1 MGLWGDIITGAAGA
15 VGFAFGGPVG
25 AAVLGGVVGGVV
37 TGFETGWDPEKM
49 LEGAAFGAVGGLV
62 GGAVGGIGA
71 KAFGAA
77 GRSLM
82 GGSLRGGV
90 GGLFGNG
97 FSRAAVTGGWD
108 GAQAGLQSVRGLIGA
123 GLGAS
128 GGRNTPDMVRDKWH
142 QYMGY
147 PEIEVIDIS
156 NSGIK
161 DTSGMPHVY
170 MPDPAKL
177 PDGLTLLPAIQGQYK
192 GLPDIYLGNWKSF
205 GNGKES
211 ALPEKRPVGE
221 VSNPER
227 ANIESYPK
235 LVENLDSWYEGLR
248 GLDVRI
254 VKATGKT
261 SDLCKQGRKD
271 VGGIIESLTEM
282 AKVDPR
288 SLEKIQQFVQ
298 NKILD
303 ASILQSL
310 AASGLS
316 EDTYVMTMIESTMM
330 NLTNVMSE
338 YANAFDEL
346 GKETEKENPA
356 AVKPAAV
363 GAALGAKTPA
373 AEQNT
378 GNPYSTYV
386 PPSTVNGTPAA
397 TSTGDQ
403 LSAPPAWEWD
413 SDSGSQ
419 SNGSATDTGSS
430 STATDPASTKAATG
444 TDSAGVTSP
453 TSTPTQSAASPA
465 SSMGSDFMLPYS
477 MMQQAL
483 ANRGNAVHSNSKNS
497 DDHRGEREG
506 TPETVAG
513 APVSPAQTPQT
524 AQQTSS
530 GPAATTA
537 ASPGRVSATPVSAV
551 AASMRTPDGDGSVV
565 YTFPDGR
572 TQRVSA
578 VVAQALDAAFGN
590 AAGTDARAAYGK
602 TPVTLPADRAVGAPV
617 DPYQLMTGDVATW
630 EHRSAIAVSFGSDSS
645 GTLEVIIDGQ
655 LQPFTAEMRD
665 SKGEFGPFGGFFHPA
680 GIEITAP
687 APDAAAP
694 MVPVDQPVG
703 GSIVVPA

>member
-1 MGLWGDIITGAAGA
+1 M
-15 VGFAFGGPVG
+15 
-25 AAVLGGVVGGVV
+25 V

-82 GGSLRGGV
+82 ESSFRGGL

-97 FSRAAVTGGWD
+97 VSRAAVTGGWD
-108 GAQAGLQSVRGLIGA
+108 GAQAGLRSVWGLLGA
-123 GLGAS
+123 GFGAYR
-128 GGRNTPDMVRDKWH
+128 GRTTPDMVRDKYH

-205 GNGKES
+205 GDGKES
-211 ALPEKRPVGE
+211 ALPEKRPAGE

-227 ANIESYPK
+227 ANIETYPK
-235 LVENLDSWYEGLR
+235 WVADLDSWYEGLR
-248 GLDVRI
+248 GLDARI
-254 VKATGKT
+254 IKIAGKT

-271 VGGIIESLTEM
+271 IGGVIESLTAM

-298 NKILD
+298 DQILD

-316 EDTYVMTMIESTMM
+316 EDTYVMTMVESTMM

-338 YANAFDEL
+338 YTNAFDEL
-346 GKETEKENPA
+346 GKEAEKEKPTDK
-356 AVKPAAV
+356 KPAAAQAPAV
-363 GAALGAKTPA
+363 PKPA
-373 AEQNT
+373 AEQAND
-378 GNPYSTYV
+378 NPYNAPYIA
-386 PPSTVNGTPAA
+386 PSTGSPGA
-397 TSTGDQ
+397 TSTGNDF
-403 LSAPPAWEWD
+403 SMPPAWEWD
-413 SDSGSQ
+413 SSSGSQ
-419 SNGSATDTGSS
+419 SNGSATEAGSS

-444 TDSAGVTSP
+444 TESSRSASP

-465 SSMGSDFMLPYS
+465 SSMGSDFTLPY
-477 MMQQAL
+477 MVQQAL
-483 ANRGNAVHSNSKNS
+483 ANRGNGDRPNSKNS
-497 DDHRGEREG
+497 NDYRGEREEAPQMV
-506 TPETVAG
+506 TG
-513 APVSPAQTPQT
+513 APASPAQTPQA
-524 AQQTSS
+524 AQATQATQATSS

-537 ASPGRVSATPVSAV
+537 SPGRASAV
-551 AASMRTPDGDGSVV
+551 AASMRTSDGDGSVV

-572 TQRVSA
+572 TQRVST

-590 AAGTDARAAYGK
+590 AAGTDARGAYSK
-602 TPVTLPADRAVGAPV
+602 TPFTLPVDRPVGTPI
-617 DPYQLMTGDVATW
+617 DPYQLMTGDIATW
-630 EHRSAIAVSFGSDSS
+630 GQREPVEAAVGDGQRLAIVVSFGTDS
-645 GTLEVIIDGQ
+645 GVPPEVILDGK
-655 LQPFTAEMRD
+655 LQQFAAKMHD
-665 SKGEFGPFGGFFHPA
+665 SNGEFGPFAGFVHPA
-680 GIEITAP
+680 GIEITTP
-687 APDAAAP
+687 GPDAAAAP
-694 MVPVDQPVG
+694 MVPVDQPVAG
-703 GSIVVPA
+703 AIVVPA